1 VTLARTLLAALL
13 WIGLPGAALGALAC
27 RRARPDDTADRF
39 LGVALVGGLSV
50 WLLGAEI
57 LAKVGELGEGV
68 TWVVGGSLAAVAVV
82 VLVGPGRAGLGAA
95 FAPGERGTLLLAPAA
110 ALAGALPLLGHLVAN
125 RQTLAQPTPW
135 YYWQQVRETVA
146 TRGVPEWSFEW
157 ARRVPFLDD
166 YGAFTAGTALLATAG
181 GNDQGIAAALAVQA
195 LTLAAAGLALF
206 LLARVWGAT
215 RFAAAVAV
223 IAFFALDVYVAK
235 LSSFRPEASA
245 YALAFLGACFARRWL
260 DGRRPGDLVV
270 TGLALLTLG
279 QVHGIVWLFAI
290 CLVGA
295 TVLAGTRLAGGVRR
309 ALVTV
314 GLLVGVVVGA
324 WLLGGLV
331 LGGHLSG
338 FTKLGGLPEV
348 QGGRD
353 PTWVFQAQTA
363 VPALT
368 GAPPT
373 IARIVQGS
381 LKRGFLG
388 LTWHWHAVAG
398 ALLLGALVVAAVT
411 GDPKRRETAT
421 RCIVFVLAAYAAVLA
436 VGAWFTVAW
445 ETYVPRRTGYGR
457 LLQIVVVLLPITA
470 AVAASLPSRPRT
482 RVVATVAFAALA
494 GAAFVHGLDRVDAY
508 AAQRPADGRLGALR
522 DLDLPRDSLI
532 LANSYTEGYL
542 RSVVGAPGMIEGRA
556 PYTQARLL
564 DRANRLL
571 GDARRFFASPS
582 ATRAIPG
589 TGGHGERPTHVLVA
603 TDPSWVLGTL
613 YVLPTDVDALDER
626 RDLRLEQVGDGFRL
640 YRVVE
645 DEAATSASD

>member
-1 VTLARTLLAALL
+1 VTLVRTLLAALL

-39 LGVALVGGLSV
+39 LGAGLVGGLSV

-68 TWVVGGSLAAVAVV
+68 IWVVGGGLAAVAVV

-95 FAPGERGTLLLAPAA
+95 FAPGERVTMLLAPGA
-110 ALAGALPLLGHLVAN
+110 ALVGALPLLGHLVAN
-125 RQTLAQPTPW
+125 RQTFAQPTPW
-135 YYWQQVRETVA
+135 YYWQQVRETV
-146 TRGVPEWSFEW
+146 TERGVPDWSFEW

-166 YGAFTAGTALLATAG
+166 YGAFTSGTALLATAG
-181 GNDQGIAAALAVQA
+181 SNDQGIAAAVAVQA

-245 YALAFLGACFARRWL
+245 YALAFLAACFARRWL

-279 QVHGIVWLFAI
+279 QVHGIVWLFGI

-295 TVLAGTRLAGGVRR
+295 TILAGTRAAAGVRP
-309 ALVTV
+309 ALVAV
-314 GLLVGVVVGA
+314 ALLVGVVLGA

-331 LGGHLSG
+331 LGGNLSG

-363 VPALT
+363 VPVLT

-388 LTWHWHAVAG
+388 LRWQWHAVAG
-398 ALLLGALVVAAVT
+398 ALVMAALVVAALT
-411 GDPKRRETAT
+411 GDPKRREVAA

-436 VGAWFTVAW
+436 VGAWFTLAW

-482 RVVATVAFAALA
+482 RVVATVAFAVLA
-494 GAAFVHGLDRVDAY
+494 G

-522 DLDLPRDSLI
+522 DLDLGRDSLI

-542 RSVVGAPGMIEGRA
+542 RSVVGAPGLIEGRA

-571 GDARRFFASPS
+571 ADARRFFASPR

-589 TGGHGERPTHVLVA
+589 TGRDGERPTHVLVA

-640 YRVVE
+640 YRVV
-645 DEAATSASD
+645 DDAATSASD